1 MREVLVDRVIT
12 VIAEEG
18 LDKTTTKAI
27 VAGTGISEVYI
38 YRNFKNKEDLL
49 SKAFDKL
56 DDELMERVM
65 LHIPVMYTNTLAYE
79 DRCNFFFTAIWKFI
93 LGNREK
99 CVAYI
104 RYYYSP
110 YFQKYSAE
118 THKKRYEPLV
128 RKFTEAFRQ
137 EANTWMLMNH
147 ILVTM
152 LDFAVKVFDGAVS
165 NNDNTA
171 QHVFNVVYNA
181 IKPYFKSK
189 EEC

>member
-18 LDKTTTKAI
+18 LGKTTTKAI

-65 LHIPVMYTNTLAYE
+65 LHIPVMYTNTLTFE
-79 DRCNFFFTAIWKFI
+79 ERCNFFFAAIWKFL

-99 CVAYI
+99 CLAFI

-110 YFQKYSAE
+110 YFQKYSAV

-128 RKFTEAFRQ
+128 RKFAEAFRQ

-147 ILVTM
+147 IMVTM
-152 LDFAVKVFDGAVS
+152 LDFAVKVFDGAVPS
-165 NNDNTA
+165 NNDTA
-171 QHVFNVVYNA
+171 EHVFNVIYNA

>member
-1 MREVLVDRVIT
+1 MREVLVDRVIA

-49 SKAFDKL
+49 SKTFDKL
-56 DDELMERVM
+56 DNELVERVM
-65 LHIPVMYTNTLAYE
+65 LHIPVMYTNTLTFEA
-79 DRCNFFFTAIWKFI
+79 RCNFFFAAIWKFI

-147 ILVTM
+147 IMVTM
-152 LDFAVKVFDGAVS
+152 LDFAVKVFDGAVP

-171 QHVFNVVYNA
+171 EHVFNVIYNA